1 MSVNIQKIFLL
12 NSRRFSAQQFQPLF
26 LFTSELL
33 DMKKLSDLYEGL
45 ELNETT
51 YLSNAMNMTMFG
63 TNYAFSKLREQV
75 NYQKKDDLCDRLYPS
90 VTTRRAMH

>member
-1 MSVNIQKIFLL
+1 
-12 NSRRFSAQQFQPLF
+12 
-26 LFTSELL
+26 
-33 DMKKLSDLYEGL
+33 MKKLSDLYEGL

-75 NYQKKDDLCDRLYPS
+75 YNQNKDDLCDRLYPS